1 VGDENEAM
9 EHATWNGTNY
19 SGVLSFCSYNSDV
32 NVSDQ
37 AIFFISQSFS
47 PSTKASPS
55 TVMSNFTFGLAT
67 LNNLILS
74 IQEADTLL

>member
-32 NVSDQ
+32 SVSDQ
-37 AIFFISQSFS
+37 ATFFHFSIVFSIYKSF
-47 PSTKASPS
+47 TKLRDVKLYS
-55 TVMSNFTFGLAT
+55 
-67 LNNLILS
+67 
-74 IQEADTLL
+74 